1 MRAAETSSEP
11 RAPLAFRVSPR
22 TCVARAAGL
31 FIHRADLTWL
41 SLLTH
46 QPTSTSQAHLRP
58 PQQCRARSP
67 APSRSPAASP
77 PVPRTSPRKHF
88 SLHAH
93 EAFTDVWSHR
103 SIIFIVFYAAMFP
116 IAVWRLA
123 TPSSRC
129 WTLLRPLIF
138 ILARIVTFI
147 FRAMQ
152 ASGNYAQA
160 LFIGEQV
167 RPSHFAADEALEAD
181 SCNIDRSCCSAGSY
195 CSASRY

>member
-1 MRAAETSSEP
+1 
-11 RAPLAFRVSPR
+11 
-22 TCVARAAGL
+22 
-31 FIHRADLTWL
+31 
-41 SLLTH
+41 
-46 QPTSTSQAHLRP
+46 
-58 PQQCRARSP
+58 
-67 APSRSPAASP
+67 
-77 PVPRTSPRKHF
+77 
-88 SLHAH
+88 
-93 EAFTDVWSHR
+93 
-103 SIIFIVFYAAMFP
+103 MFP

-167 RPSHFAADEALEAD
+167 RPSHFAADEALEEIGRAHV
-181 SCNIDRSCCSAGSY
+181 
-195 CSASRY
+195 